1 MHRPLSEQP
10 GARTAAVDQTFSLSV
25 RVNRP
30 TVHGDLKPRWNSP
43 PLSGNFDGWGKEK
56 KIRRHV
62 FVSCVFCLWRSAAER
77 EKQSGCIVARGN
89 HSGASRFSLASL
101 RLNMESLKCMKTQHR
116 FFFLLFPVSLN
127 CGISFYMLISP
138 WVAASIP
145 PVSCTCAYMM

>member
-1 MHRPLSEQP
+1 MHRSLSEQP
-10 GARTAAVDQTFSLSV
+10 GARTAAVDETFSLSV

-30 TVHGDLKPRWNSP
+30 TVHGDLKPCWNSP
-43 PLSGNFDGWGKEK
+43 LVSGNFDRWGKEK
-56 KIRRHV
+56 NMTA
-62 FVSCVFCLWRSAAER
+62 CVCGVLQQR
-77 EKQSGCIVARGN
+77 ENQSGYIVARGN
-89 HSGASRFSLASL
+89 HSGPSRFSLASL

-116 FFFLLFPVSLN
+116 FFFLFPVSLN